1 MTDTNSNSSS
11 ASSSDSSADASADA
25 SAGLS
30 SVALFAAQTA
40 HDFNNFLTGILGNLE
55 LMQRRAQRSGVTDF
69 DEYLDGARR
78 AASRAAHFTQRLV
91 AFSGHDAQGG
101 APLELNTVIP
111 GLIEPLR
118 ATGLVI
124 DTEFAA
130 SIEICCSAPQ
140 LERALRELL
149 DNAAEAAGTKGRIV
163 LRTERAGNFAVIS
176 VMDNGPGMAP
186 EILRRA
192 SEPFFSTRTSGAG
205 RGLGLAIVERFARRS
220 GGRLELES
228 IEGQGTTARLRLPA

>member
-1 MTDTNSNSSS
+1 MTDIVSHSS
-11 ASSSDSSADASADA
+11 ADSSAET

-30 SVALFAAQTA
+30 SVERFAAQTA

-55 LMQRRAQRSGVTDF
+55 LMQRRAQRSGVKDF
-69 DEYLDGARR
+69 NEYLEGARH

-101 APLELNTVIP
+101 APLAPLALDAVIP

-124 DTEFAA
+124 DTELAA
-130 SIEICCSAPQ
+130 TTEIFCAAAQ
-140 LERALRELL
+140 LAQALQELL
-149 DNAAEAAGTKGRIV
+149 DNAAEAAGRDGRIV

-192 SEPFFSTRTSGAG
+192 KEPFFSTRTSGAG
-205 RGLGLAIVERFARRS
+205 RGLGLAIVERFAQRS
-220 GGRLELES
+220 GGTLELDS
-228 IEGQGTTARLRLPA
+228 IEGQGTTARLRLPT

>member
-1 MTDTNSNSSS
+1 MTDIVPH
-11 ASSSDSSADASADA
+11 SSADSSADA

-30 SVALFAAQTA
+30 CAELFAAHTA

-69 DEYLDGARR
+69 DEYLEGARH

-101 APLELNTVIP
+101 ARLAPLALDAVIP

-124 DTEFAA
+124 DTELAA
-130 SIEICCSAPQ
+130 TTAIFCAAAQ
-140 LERALRELL
+140 LELALQELL
-149 DNAAEAAGTKGRIV
+149 DNAAEAAGTDGRIV

-176 VMDNGPGMAP
+176 VLDHGPGMAP

-192 SEPFFSTRTSGAG
+192 KEPFFSTRTSGAG
-205 RGLGLAIVERFARRS
+205 RGLGLAIVERFAQRS
-220 GGRLELES
+220 GGTLELDS
-228 IEGQGTTARLRLPA
+228 MEGEGTTARLRLPTS